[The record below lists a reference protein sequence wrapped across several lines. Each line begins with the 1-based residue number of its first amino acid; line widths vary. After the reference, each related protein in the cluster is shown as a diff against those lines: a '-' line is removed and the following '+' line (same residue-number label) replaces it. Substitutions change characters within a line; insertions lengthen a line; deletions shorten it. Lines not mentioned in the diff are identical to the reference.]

1 MNRPPFFIKLL
12 FVGQMLGMASIIM
25 LVLFVASK
33 TYETKSILTFFL
45 PLGPIAGSGIL
56 AVIVSEIADKRRE
69 KKNEEKFQ
77 KND

>member
-1 MNRPPFFIKLL
+1 MNRLPFVIKML

-25 LVLFVASK
+25 LVLFIASRA
-33 TYETKSILTFFL
+33 YETKSILTFFL
-45 PLGPIAGSGIL
+45 PLGPVAGSGIL

-69 KKNEEKFQ
+69 KNEDKIQ